1 MGPAETAMVVE
12 IPARD
17 DVLARRKTALVYT
30 SVSRQTDE
38 PQVKVRVAKLF
49 SNGGSQAVR
58 LPADFRFDGDEVL
71 IRRDPITGDVV
82 LSSKPDSNTWARFFA
97 VRDSEMMEP
106 DFLDERPGNE
116 PLEVRDHFAEA
127 H

>member
-1 MGPAETAMVVE
+1 
-12 IPARD
+12 
-17 DVLARRKTALVYT
+17 
-30 SVSRQTDE
+30 
-38 PQVKVRVAKLF
+38 VKVRVAKLF

-82 LSSKPDSNTWARFFA
+82 LSSKPDGNTWARFFA
-97 VRDSEMMEP
+97 VRDSEAMEP

>member
-1 MGPAETAMVVE
+1 M
-12 IPARD
+12 
-17 DVLARRKTALVYT
+17 
-30 SVSRQTDE
+30 
-38 PQVKVRVAKLF
+38 KVRVAKLF

-82 LSSKPDSNTWARFFA
+82 LSSKPDGSTWARFFA
-97 VRDSEMMEP
+97 VRDSEAMEP

-116 PLEVRDHFAEA
+116 PLEVRDRFAEA

>member
-1 MGPAETAMVVE
+1 M
-12 IPARD
+12 
-17 DVLARRKTALVYT
+17 
-30 SVSRQTDE
+30 
-38 PQVKVRVAKLF
+38 KVRVAKLF

-82 LSSKPDSNTWARFFA
+82 LSSKPDGSTWARFFA
-97 VRDSEMMEP
+97 VRDSEAMEP